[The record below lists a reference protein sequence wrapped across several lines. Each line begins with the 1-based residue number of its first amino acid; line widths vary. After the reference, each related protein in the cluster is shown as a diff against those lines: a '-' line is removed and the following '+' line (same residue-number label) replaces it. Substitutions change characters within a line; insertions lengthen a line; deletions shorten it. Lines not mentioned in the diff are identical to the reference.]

1 MLYML
6 FLYCVGAVI
15 VAPFIVY
22 LIYNSAEDLEA
33 ADIALIALF
42 GSIIYPLTFSI
53 SLGYYVT
60 KKISDK

>member
-1 MLYML
+1 MLL
-6 FLYCVGAVI
+6 LYCVGAVI

-22 LIYNSAEDLEA
+22 LVYNSSEELEA
-33 ADIALIALF
+33 PSLVLIVVF

-60 KKISDK
+60 KRISNK

>member
-1 MLYML
+1 ML

-22 LIYNSAEDLEA
+22 LVYNSSEELEA
-33 ADIALIALF
+33 PSLVLIVVF

-60 KKISDK
+60 KRISNK

>member
-1 MLYML
+1 MLL
-6 FLYCVGAVI
+6 LYCVGAVI

-22 LIYNSAEDLEA
+22 LVYNSSEELEA
-33 ADIALIALF
+33 PSLVLIVVF

-60 KKISDK
+60 KIISNK